1 MRASERPSERY
12 QRGHQRDHQRGH
24 RRGHRRQDIRSGI
37 RGAIKEAIKEAR
49 EVIKSPSLSSS
60 KQQRADVQRAATSSV
75 LVSGQMST
83 LAIDRGALRGALIG
97 RLVVANTVLV
107 LEAKT

>member
-1 MRASERPSERY
+1 
-12 QRGHQRDHQRGH
+12 
-24 RRGHRRQDIRSGI
+24 
-37 RGAIKEAIKEAR
+37 
-49 EVIKSPSLSSS
+49 V
-60 KQQRADVQRAATSSV
+60 QQAATSSV

>member
-1 MRASERPSERY
+1 MSTDESIREAIRESIREAIREAI
-12 QRGHQRDHQRGH
+12 GEAIGDA
-24 RRGHRRQDIRSGI
+24 IRSGI
-37 RGAIKEAIKEAR
+37 RGAIRESIKEAR
-49 EVIKSPSLSSS
+49 EVIKSPSVSSS
-60 KQQRADVQRAATSSV
+60 EQQRAEVQRAATSSI

-107 LEAKT
+107 LEART

>member
-1 MRASERPSERY
+1 MSTDESIREAIRESIRESIREAI
-12 QRGHQRDHQRGH
+12 GEAIGE
-24 RRGHRRQDIRSGI
+24 DIRSGI
-37 RGAIKEAIKEAR
+37 RGAIRESIKEAR
-49 EVIKSPSLSSS
+49 EVIKSPSVSSS
-60 KQQRADVQRAATSSV
+60 KQQRADVQRAATSSI

>member
-1 MRASERPSERY
+1 MSTDESIREAIRESIREAIGEAIGEDIS
-12 QRGHQRDHQRGH
+12 
-24 RRGHRRQDIRSGI
+24 IRSRI
-37 RGAIKEAIKEAR
+37 RGAIRESIKEAR
-49 EVIKSPSLSSS
+49 EVIKSPSVSSS
-60 KQQRADVQRAATSSV
+60 EQQRAEVQRAATSSI

>member
-1 MRASERPSERY
+1 M
-12 QRGHQRDHQRGH
+12 
-24 RRGHRRQDIRSGI
+24 
-37 RGAIKEAIKEAR
+37 
-49 EVIKSPSLSSS
+49 
-60 KQQRADVQRAATSSV
+60 QRAATSSV

-107 LEAKT
+107 LEART